1 MKGSV
6 RSRTVH
12 ALIGI
17 VLKHIPLAFGYQVV
31 KCVAP
36 YGISERGQ
44 VVTKVGSRIHT
55 EALAVLYDKLTGLP
69 RK

>member
-1 MKGSV
+1 MNGFAKI
-6 RSRTVH
+6 RTVH
-12 ALIGI
+12 ALI
-17 VLKHIPLAFGYQVV
+17 VTALKHKPLAFGYQVV

-44 VVTKVGSRIHT
+44 VVTKVCSRIHT